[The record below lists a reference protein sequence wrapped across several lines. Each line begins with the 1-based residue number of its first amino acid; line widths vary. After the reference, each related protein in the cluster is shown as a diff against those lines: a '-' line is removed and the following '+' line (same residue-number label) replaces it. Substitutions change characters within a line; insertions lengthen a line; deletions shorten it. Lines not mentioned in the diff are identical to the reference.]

1 MNMKCLFKTLHEYR
15 YAISIVFFVA
25 LFNGSIDAII
35 DDFTIKAFAWA
46 FSFTI
51 LFIVVSYEF
60 IMMPIP
66 EKPLLQSI
74 LFVLISISGLL
85 SVHHFTWIAFMM
97 LLNKEIERQKL
108 WIAPN
113 IYVNFDIYTIVMG
126 ICLMIYI
133 SYLLYISICSED

>member
-1 MNMKCLFKTLHEYR
+1 
-15 YAISIVFFVA
+15 VA

-35 DDFTIKAFAWA
+35 DDFSIKAFAWA

-85 SVHHFTWIAFMM
+85 SVHHFSWIAFMM
-97 LLNKEIERQKL
+97 LLNKEIERQNL

-113 IYVNFDIYTIVMG
+113 IYVNFDLYTIVMG